1 MARRRGRP
9 SLPGKRRS
17 NGRLRARAAAPDL
30 GNQRVQGMRAA
41 FALFQGGK
49 AGTELGDA
57 IGKAWAAGLLEGFG
71 ADPQA
76 MRDAGREYGQ
86 LWRRCYGA
94 LDLRTSSLERR
105 ARTGPAPT
113 DPSVSAAER
122 RFERMD
128 SIVSAF
134 PRIDREAFYGLAA
147 DYQDSDNVP
156 PFVER
161 LINER
166 IASKGREPGGTLP
179 IRGDREKMERAAE
192 ILKAL
197 VEGRRRRVKV
207 DL

>member
-9 SLPGKRRS
+9 SLPGKRKA

-30 GNQRVQGMRAA
+30 GNERVQALRAA

-49 AGTELGDA
+49 AGNELGDA
-57 IGKAWAAGLLEGFG
+57 IGKAWAAGLLDGLG

-76 MRDAGREYGQ
+76 MRDAGRDYGQ
-86 LWRRCYGA
+86 LRRRCYGS

-105 ARTGPAPT
+105 ARTRPAPT
-113 DPSVSAAER
+113 VTGESPAER

-128 SIVSAF
+128 AIVSAF
-134 PRIDREAFYGLAA
+134 PRLSREAFYGLCA
-147 DYQDSDNVP
+147 DYQDSDNMP

-166 IASKGREPGGTLP
+166 LMLKGRAPAGTLP
-179 IRGDREKMERAAE
+179 IRGDREKIERAGE
-192 ILKAL
+192 ILKVL
-197 VEGRRRRVKV
+197 VDGRR
-207 DL
+207 

>member
-1 MARRRGRP
+1 MARRKGRP
-9 SLPGKRRS
+9 SLPGKRRA
-17 NGRLRARAAAPDL
+17 NGRLRASAAAPDP
-30 GNQRVQGMRAA
+30 GNVRVQRMRAA

-49 AGTELGDA
+49 AGNELGDA

-71 ADPQA
+71 ADAQA
-76 MRDAGREYGQ
+76 MRDAGRDYGQ

-105 ARTGPAPT
+105 ARTAPAPT
-113 DPSVSAAER
+113 DPTLSAAER

-128 SIVSAF
+128 RIVSAF
-134 PRIDREAFYGLAA
+134 PRLDREAFYGLTA

-166 IASKGREPGGTLP
+166 VALKGRDPGGTLP
-179 IRGDREKMERAAE
+179 IRGDRERLERAAA

-197 VEGRRRRVKV
+197 VEGRR
-207 DL
+207 

>member
-1 MARRRGRP
+1 MARRKGRP
-9 SLPGKRRS
+9 SLPGKRRA
-17 NGRLRARAAAPDL
+17 NGRLRAKAAGPDL
-30 GNQRVQGMRAA
+30 GNIRVQEMRSA

-49 AGTELGDA
+49 AGNELGDA
-57 IGKAWAAGLLEGFG
+57 IGKAWATGLLEGFG
-71 ADPQA
+71 ADSQA
-76 MRDAGREYGQ
+76 MRDRGRDYGQ

-113 DPSVSAAER
+113 ASTETAAER

-128 SIVSAF
+128 AIVSAF
-134 PRIDREAFYGLAA
+134 PRLSREAFYGLAA

-166 IASKGREPGGTLP
+166 VALKGRAPAGTMP
-179 IRGDREKMERAAE
+179 IRGDREKLERAAE
-192 ILKAL
+192 ILRAL
-197 VEGRRRRVKV
+197 VEGRSRR
-207 DL
+207 